1 MEELLIKINNNLTN
15 LNLNLK
21 SIFSRLSSLEKK
33 VDDMC
38 IQQVNNSSDISYLQQ
53 LITELKQQMLN
64 VNEQNNFEIY

>member
-15 LNLNLK
+15 LNINLK
-21 SIFSRLSSLEKK
+21 SISSRLSSLEKK

-38 IQQVNNSSDISYLQQ
+38 IQQVNNSSDVLYLQQ
-53 LITELKQQMLN
+53 LVNELKQQILN